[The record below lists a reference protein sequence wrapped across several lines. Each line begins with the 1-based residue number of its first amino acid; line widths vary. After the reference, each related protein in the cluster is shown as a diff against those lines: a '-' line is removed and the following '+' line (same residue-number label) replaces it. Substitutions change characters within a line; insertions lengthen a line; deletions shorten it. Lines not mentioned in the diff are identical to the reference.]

1 MSLLEA
7 SLLAAARQRPDAP
20 LLHIGPRTLT
30 GRDFEALVDST
41 AQQWQRQGLGAGT
54 LIGWLGHNS
63 PEMLAA
69 LLACAR
75 LGAVFVPLNW
85 RLGLVA
91 RADRERYPVDQRLRF
106 TDTAGRASSAYRA
119 QTQEAAR
126 DEALTATPQW
136 QWDAADGRLAQLNAV
151 LSVSQY
157 VGAGDDLRSE
167 LQGSPPRLQ
176 ADRLAYQHQRGFGQ
190 MGFKAAWP
198 LADGTRLGASLL
210 ASRGRR
216 VQHSVL
222 TGSDLGG
229 AAVRDSAVQS
239 TRIDDVIS
247 ARGDLQR
254 RLAAE
259 HTVTAGLQLEG
270 NRRQENRVQ
279 QERIASW
286 APDLTDEHYDAASSS
301 LAAFV
306 QDDWLA
312 SKATT
317 LSAGVRVEQLQTR
330 SEGNVFDAVRNTYQ
344 LASPMLNLL
353 WRPDPGS
360 QWKLGLSRAFR
371 LPEPRDIM
379 PRRWTRPENSS
390 LVPDFVGNPALRP
403 ESAWTASAGWD
414 HRLGAEDG
422 AASLGLTGV
431 LKRVADI
438 MLDELVLQDGQYLL
452 RRANFGAAWV
462 GSLQAQWQGELA
474 APWGGPVKLLVGVAA
489 RASRLDALPGP
500 DNRLAGQAPW
510 DLRLEADHPPAGS
523 RWAYTAAWRWRA
535 ASVAQA
541 PSARRLGTGQTHSLD
556 LAAVWQQGPASRWR
570 VSVTGLGAP
579 EVLDSVV
586 RQWQGGTDSAS
597 ASTQVAPRWRAQW
610 LHKF

>member
-190 MGFKAAWP
+190 MGFNAAWP

-259 HTVTAGLQLEG
+259 HTVTAGLHLEG

-317 LSAGVRVEQLQTR
+317 LSAG
-330 SEGNVFDAVRNTYQ
+330 
-344 LASPMLNLL
+344 
-353 WRPDPGS
+353 
-360 QWKLGLSRAFR
+360 
-371 LPEPRDIM
+371 I
-379 PRRWTRPENSS
+379 
-390 LVPDFVGNPALRP
+390 PA
-403 ESAWTASAGWD
+403 GC
-414 HRLGAEDG
+414 
-422 AASLGLTGV
+422 
-431 LKRVADI
+431 
-438 MLDELVLQDGQYLL
+438 
-452 RRANFGAAWV
+452 
-462 GSLQAQWQGELA
+462 
-474 APWGGPVKLLVGVAA
+474 AA
-489 RASRLDALPGP
+489 RARQPPGWASALGFAPGGRPPARRQPLGLHRSLALAGGQRGPSAQRAPAGHGADPQPGP
-500 DNRLAGQAPW
+500 GRRLATGPGQPLARVGHRPGGA
-510 DLRLEADHPPAGS
+510 RGAGQRRPPMAG
-523 RWAYTAAWRWRA
+523 R
-535 ASVAQA
+535 
-541 PSARRLGTGQTHSLD
+541 H
-556 LAAVWQQGPASRWR
+556 
-570 VSVTGLGAP
+570 
-579 EVLDSVV
+579 
-586 RQWQGGTDSAS
+586 
-597 ASTQVAPRWRAQW
+597 
-610 LHKF
+610 